1 MARVI
6 MAMSGGVDS
15 SVAAALLLEQGY
27 EVIGVTMQIWPDDL
41 PYGTEIEGGCCS
53 LGAVEDARA
62 VANKLGIPYYVLNF
76 QVPFREK
83 VIDYFVAEYLQGRTP
98 NPCIVCNHSLKFSN
112 LLEKSLSLGGEY
124 VATGH
129 YVQKDQDPYTG
140 RWLLR
145 KGMDETKDQSYVLYG
160 LNQDQLAHSIFPLGG
175 FRKANIRKIAVELGL
190 IVADKPDSQEICF
203 VPDQD
208 YGRFIR
214 EYSPEAIKPGQLI
227 DMQGNTLGKHQGISN
242 FTIGQRK
249 GLGIATGIPLYVIEI
264 RPETNEVVLGTNEE
278 VFNKGLQASQINWIA
293 FAELDSPRE
302 VEVKIRYSAKPVR
315 AVVSPLGTGQVKVE
329 FQSPQRAVTPGQA
342 VVFYQGELVLG
353 GGTIDK
359 VLNF

>member
-1 MARVI
+1 

-41 PYGTEIEGGCCS
+41 PYGIEVEGGCCS

-76 QVPFREK
+76 QAPFREK
-83 VIDYFVAEYLQGRTP
+83 VIDYFVTEYIHGRTP

-129 YVQKDQDPYTG
+129 YVQKEQDPQNG

-145 KGMDETKDQSYVLYG
+145 KGADKTKDQSYVLYG
-160 LNQDQLAHSIFPLGG
+160 LSQEQLAHSLFPLGA
-175 FRKANIRKIAVELGL
+175 FQKTKIREIASNLGL
-190 IVADKPDSQEICF
+190 TVADKPDSQEICF

-214 EYSPEAIKPGQLI
+214 EYSAEAIKPGNFI
-227 DMQGNTLGKHQGISN
+227 DLHGKILGRHQGISN

-249 GLGIATGIPLYVIEI
+249 GLGIAAGVPLYVIEI
-264 RPETNEVVLGTNEE
+264 RPDTNEVVLGTDEE
-278 VFNKGLQASQINWIA
+278 VFSKALQASQLNWIA
-293 FAELDSPRE
+293 FAQLDSMME
-302 VEVKIRYSAKPVR
+302 VEVKIRYSAKPVS
-315 AVVSPLGTGQVKVE
+315 ALVSPLGSTQVKVE
-329 FQSPQRAVTPGQA
+329 FNRPQRAVTPGQA
-342 VVFYQGELVLG
+342 IVFYRGDLMLG
-353 GGTIDK
+353 GGIIEK
-359 VLNF
+359 SLNL